1 MVASHRF
8 GDPATPKSLN
18 WGSAGPARVPVSPRK
33 GGGRVG
39 TRYCELGLNGSL
51 PRLPGGGLS
60 SNTEPRSVARL
71 VPVPAVVLVTAA
83 SRGIGFASA
92 RAFLEEGARVVI
104 NSSSP
109 GRLSEAVKRLRGL
122 GDVYG
127 AVANLENHDDLDR
140 LVREAVGHLGG
151 IDTFVYVTGS
161 PKPGVF
167 LEQSYGDWE
176 SAARLLVVSPSYLAR
191 RVAEV
196 MLQDSVKG
204 RMVFLASVAIR
215 EPIPTIALS
224 NVCRIAIAGLVRT
237 LARELGP
244 KNIRVN
250 GILPGYIKTDRV
262 DEVLND
268 AARRRSITPEQA
280 LKDLEGEIPLG
291 HIGSPTELARTV
303 VFLGSEM
310 SSYVSGALIPVD
322 GGLLHSVG

>member
-1 MVASHRF
+1 MKSNLASINSVIYAKGVMGQTLIEMDLCSYGMR
-8 GDPATPKSLN
+8 LN
-18 WGSAGPARVPVSPRK
+18 S
-33 GGGRVG
+33 
-39 TRYCELGLNGSL
+39 GLDGQ
-51 PRLPGGGLS
+51 R
-60 SNTEPRSVARL
+60 
-71 VPVPAVVLVTAA
+71 VLVTAA

-109 GRLSEAVKRLRGL
+109 DRLSEAVKRLRGL

-167 LEQSYGDWE
+167 LEQDYGDWE

-196 MLQDSVKG
+196 MIQDSVKG
-204 RMVFLASVAIR
+204 RMVFSASVAIR